1 MHLSDMLAIPCNTIL
16 NMLIKLQSHALEKLA
31 SIAQFQQTGLATLRI
46 KIVGGSGVQ
55 KNIAMSLNESGES
68 LKRRIISEMNQLPIN
83 RFDRFLIFKNE
94 VQIIYKIILKLELQ
108 T

>member
-1 MHLSDMLAIPCNTIL
+1 
-16 NMLIKLQSHALEKLA
+16 MLIKLQSHALEKLA

-83 RFDRFLIFKNE
+83 RFDRFLIKKKNSPD
-94 VQIIYKIILKLELQ
+94 YLQ
-108 T
+108 NYIETGVADLSSFAVG

>member
-1 MHLSDMLAIPCNTIL
+1 
-16 NMLIKLQSHALEKLA
+16 MLIKLQSHALEKLA

-55 KNIAMSLNESGES
+55 KNITMSLNESGES
-68 LKRRIISEMNQLPIN
+68 LKRRIISEMKLPIN
-83 RFDRFLIFKNE
+83 RFDWFLTFKKE
-94 VQIIYKIILKLELQ
+94 VQIIYKIILKLGLQ